1 MSEATGDIV
10 FWVVIAARILV
21 PLSIP
26 RFPLPGILA
35 ALIIDGVDQTIF
47 QQFPSIALEGYQGYD
62 KAFDIYYLTIAFIS
76 TLRNWTNRDAFQI
89 SRFLYF
95 WRLVGVAL
103 FELTNL
109 RLLLLIFPNA
119 FEYFFIFY
127 EAYRLRWEPQKMS
140 RKVAIGAAIFIWVVI
155 KLPKEYWLH
164 IAQFDTTDLL
174 KTEVFRVP
182 VDTGW
187 GVIFQTSPVLCLA
200 LILLPILG
208 LLGLLWLLVRRLPP
222 ADHAFSLSA
231 DVHDPVFAPDLVQSA
246 LESEAREI
254 VDVALVEKVAF
265 SALVSLSFA
274 QVLPDIRANTVE
286 LLVGITLLVIVNTI
300 VSHLLARRKFGWVFT
315 MWEFVVLV
323 AVNAGLFLVYS
334 FWRLQTGEP
343 VNLTNVIFFVLLLS
357 LLITLYD
364 RYRQIYLI
372 RFKLKPG

>member
-1 MSEATGDIV
+1 MTETAGEIV
-10 FWVVIAARILV
+10 YWIVIAARILV
-21 PLSIP
+21 PLTIP

-35 ALIIDGVDQTIF
+35 SLIIDAADQTIF
-47 QQFPSIALEGYQGYD
+47 QQFPTIALEGYQGYD
-62 KAFDIYYLTIAFIS
+62 KAFDIYYLTIAYIS
-76 TLRNWTNRDAFQI
+76 TLRNWTNRFPFQI
-89 SRFLYF
+89 SRFLYY

-127 EAYRLRWEPQKMS
+127 EAYRLRWEPRKMS

-155 KLPKEYWLH
+155 KLPQEYWIH

-187 GVIFQTSPVLCLA
+187 GVIFQASPVLCLA

-208 LLGLLWLLVRRLPP
+208 LAGLLWFLVRRLPP

-231 DVHDPVFAPDLVQSA
+231 DVQDPVFAPDLVQRA

-286 LLVGITLLVIVNTI
+286 LLAGITLLVIVNTI
-300 VSHLLARRKFGWVFT
+300 VSHLLARRRFGWSFT
-315 MWEFVVLV
+315 MREFAVLV
-323 AVNAGLFLVYS
+323 AVNTGLFLVYS
-334 FWRLQTGEP
+334 FWRFQTGEP
-343 VNLTNVIFFVLLLS
+343 VNLANVIFFVLLLS

-372 RFKLKPG
+372 RFKLEPG